1 MDNKPNN
8 PTVNSTGSASNQD
21 GKEVNDVAQFVRQ
34 LIFILDGI
42 MFLIIIII
50 SGSIFATTST
60 RQISADV

>member
-34 LIFILDGI
+34 LIFIYDDI
-42 MFLIIIII
+42 MFLIFII
-50 SGSIFATTST
+50 SGSISATTST